1 MKKYEIHTQNHK
13 NGPLDH
19 DYDLIQDDELHT
31 LSYSNSR
38 AWSEHIRGESVGALI
53 DDGNGVI
60 VTLDG
65 LKKPIKLDY
74 KQVMEL
80 QVLLLSS
87 LQKDYITEIREV
99 TTTLSYTGLR

>member
-1 MKKYEIHTQNHK
+1 MKKYEVHIQNHK
-13 NGPLDH
+13 GGLLDH
-19 DYDLIQDDELHT
+19 DYNLTQDDELHVLT
-31 LSYSNSR
+31 HSNSKN
-38 AWSEHIRGESVGALI
+38 WSAHVRDQSVGALV
-53 DDGNGVI
+53 DDGNGVV

-74 KQVMEL
+74 KQVLEL

-99 TTTLSYTGLR
+99 TTTMSYTGLR